1 MEAPIEPTLKDFG
14 LTPEDLQTLPELGQ
28 RPRAIAF
35 GLFIIGTLY
44 FMEGHWFEGKSTASA
59 LISTIF
65 RLIQSGFFALFPALF
80 ALLFSDWLETKI
92 QRARHPKL
100 ALHERYK
107 LALVRWKHQRQQ
119 YDLWLIRQS
128 KVHWRSLSGIDF
140 EKEVGRLYQRL
151 GYQVSMTPRTGDGGV
166 DLLLRKDGRLTV
178 VQCKAHQKK
187 IPIGVARE
195 LSAAMRDFKADAA
208 IIACLEG
215 VTKPVRDYIQD
226 KPIQIVELDDLIQ
239 MHQKANTAI

>member
-14 LTPEDLQTLPELGQ
+14 LTPEDLQTLPELGR
-28 RPRAIAF
+28 RPRVIAL

-80 ALLFSDWLETKI
+80 AVLILEWMESKI

-100 ALHERYK
+100 ILHQRYK
-107 LALVRWKHQRQQ
+107 QALIRWKHQRQQ

-128 KVHWRSLSGIDF
+128 KAHWRSLNGIDF

-151 GYQVSMTPRTGDGGV
+151 GFQVSMTPTTGDGGV

-187 IPIGVARE
+187 VPIGVARE
-195 LSAAMRDFKADAA
+195 LAAAMRDFKADAA

-226 KPIQIVELDDLIQ
+226 KPIHIVDLDDLIR
-239 MHQKANTAI
+239 MHQEAQSR